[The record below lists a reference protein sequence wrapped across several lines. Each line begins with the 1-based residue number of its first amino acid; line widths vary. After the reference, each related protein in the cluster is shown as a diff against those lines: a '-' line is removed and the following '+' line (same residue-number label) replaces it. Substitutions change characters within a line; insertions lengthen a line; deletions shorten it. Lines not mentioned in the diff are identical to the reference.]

1 MHFGLENPTRA
12 CLTRVLMATVL
23 ALGLA
28 CSRETAV
35 DSGPAGPR
43 PVAVEVAAVSAE
55 TVRDVAEFVGQLT
68 AGASVVIQPEI
79 SGLIESIEFDEG
91 QAVKARDVLFRLR
104 SAEQRAR
111 LREAESELALQ
122 KAIHERTVRLVKG
135 NVSSAAQLDRAA
147 AEHERAKARVQLVR
161 VQLDRTGSTSWI
173 GCS

>member
-1 MHFGLENPTRA
+1 M
-12 CLTRVLMATVL
+12 
-23 ALGLA
+23 
-28 CSRETAV
+28 
-35 DSGPAGPR
+35 
-43 PVAVEVAAVSAE
+43 
-55 TVRDVAEFVGQLT
+55 
-68 AGASVVIQPEI
+68 EI

-147 AEHERAKARVQLVR
+147 AEHERAKARVQLAR
-161 VQLDRTGSTSWI
+161 VQLDRTCHESLAAVPRHDLIELFAPPLHNCRGHRQVI
-173 GCS
+173 YL